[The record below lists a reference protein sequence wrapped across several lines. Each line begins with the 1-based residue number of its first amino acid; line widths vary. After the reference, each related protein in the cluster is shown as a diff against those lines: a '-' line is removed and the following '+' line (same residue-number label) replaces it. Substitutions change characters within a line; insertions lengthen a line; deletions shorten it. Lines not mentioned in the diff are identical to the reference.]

1 MINSLLGRKRDIKGT
16 AGMAENEECL
26 IGNCR
31 KEDPCYIGSESLAGL
46 HPAVTWKAKLIN
58 NDLDI

>member
-26 IGNCR
+26 IGNCG

-46 HPAVTWKAKLIN
+46 HPAVT
-58 NDLDI
+58 